1 MPEVTRND
9 VIHEAIEKVQPT
21 KDKANEQRKKLLEH
35 TGAIISI
42 SIVVLTLAL
51 YAYNKG
57 YCSVYN
63 LPPECMPLNITSY
76 LPLALQLCCITI
88 YLLTYI
94 SSLKT
99 TKILNKNRIS
109 LIRILY
115 GWFIIHTLFNN
126 IQTFVGGPWFLLIA
140 LAIPIVVEILF
151 VLKKRQ
157 HKNRNKRI
165 TPIEYNIMLD
175 NMIETS
181 IFNTY
186 YIGYGLCVLV
196 LVVVLAP
203 TFGEIN
209 ARTLR
214 EYQSFIY
221 EKEQYV
227 VIIDYSDRMLAQRVR
242 VEQNTLYIDASEYC
256 YLSKENIHFVYN
268 VYDDVIIIDSASDE
282 TAEMDSDADANVP
295 MMSPEKTQVSIL
307 SPTPSSATDNSLY
320 VQESEAINTDD

>member
-21 KDKANEQRKKLLEH
+21 KAKANEQRKKLLEH

-57 YCSVYN
+57 YCSVYS

-99 TKILNKNRIS
+99 NEILNKNRIS

-115 GWFIIHTLFNN
+115 GWFIIITLFNN
-126 IQTFVGGPWFLLIA
+126 IYTLVGRPWFPLIA

-151 VLKKRQ
+151 VLKKRR
-157 HKNRNKRI
+157 HKNRNKKI
-165 TPIEYNIMLD
+165 TPIEYNIMLED
-175 NMIETS
+175 MIETS

-186 YIGYGLCVLV
+186 YIGYGLCVLA

-209 ARTLR
+209 ARALR
-214 EYQSFIY
+214 KYQSFIY

-227 VIIDYSDRMLAQRVR
+227 VIIDYSDRMLAQRAR
-242 VEQNTLYIDASEYC
+242 IDQNTLYIDASEYC
-256 YLSKENIHFVYN
+256 YFSKENIHFFYN
-268 VYDDVIIIDSASDE
+268 TYGDVIIMDSASDE
-282 TAEMDSDADANVP
+282 TEEMDSDVDENIP